1 MNNDIFNQI
10 YKIILDLF
18 GYMALILIFI
28 EVLFAGVIIKQIYL
42 LDELLGTRLSPFL
55 KIFAYAFLAGSIF
68 IFLYSITVF
77 IK

>member
-10 YKIILDLF
+10 YKMILDLF

-68 IFLYSITVF
+68 IFLYSIAVF

>member
-68 IFLYSITVF
+68 IFLYSIAVF

>member
-18 GYMALILIFI
+18 GYMALILVFI

-68 IFLYSITVF
+68 IFLYSITIF

>member
-18 GYMALILIFI
+18 GYMALILVFI